1 MSVEVVPGGQRRIDR
16 VLDPAFVEGVDQLG
30 LPELRAR
37 REEAEAEEADV
48 SYLRRLLQGRLDILR
63 AELVRRSATDEQ
75 DVAGLLAGLPAI
87 LSDDS
92 PGTFSA
98 VPRVQVPSRAGEHRR
113 RVERLVSD
121 ETIARLPELDVEE
134 LTRAVEVLS
143 AGGGE
148 GLDPPADRPAGGRR
162 APRRAGPPLPGRHR
176 PGVAAPRVI
185 SSISSKSSSPVES
198 GPMGTPM
205 ELNRVLIVDDDP
217 AIRRV
222 VSALLDLDEYGLLEA
237 ADGQA
242 ALEVVK
248 VERPDLVILDLTMP
262 RLDGLRACQALR
274 SDPDLAG
281 TRVLVLTGRDQPDDK
296 AAARDAGADG
306 YLVKPFSSLALLD
319 AVKRLTDG

>member
-16 VLDPAFVEGVDQLG
+16 VLDPAFVEGVDRLG

-98 VPRVQVPSRAGEHRR
+98 VPRVKVPSRAGEHRR

-143 AGGGE
+143 AE
-148 GLDPPADRPAGGRR
+148 EEKVSTHRR
-162 APRRAGPPLPGRHR
+162 T
-176 PGVAAPRVI
+176 VQ
-185 SSISSKSSSPVES
+185 
-198 GPMGTPM
+198 
-205 ELNRVLIVDDDP
+205 
-217 AIRRV
+217 RV
-222 VSALLDLDEYGLLEA
+222 VDVLRGELARRYRDGTAQVSQLLE
-237 ADGQA
+237 
-242 ALEVVK
+242 
-248 VERPDLVILDLTMP
+248 
-262 RLDGLRACQALR
+262 
-274 SDPDLAG
+274 
-281 TRVLVLTGRDQPDDK
+281 
-296 AAARDAGADG
+296 
-306 YLVKPFSSLALLD
+306 
-319 AVKRLTDG
+319 